1 MKAHDWDNVPTYLN
15 LKCSLESDLL
25 CGDWGFAHWYDE
37 TRKGIFEPRLP
48 PHGTVSSDYLLLE
61 EYFNQLNIR
70 MEYMRMTRQD
80 EVVKVM
86 ATRMATRMAIDAADS
101 NVRERCRWTCDYPIG
116 PYECIPSFDRQKVIQ
131 VAERVLGADF
141 VDFSTM
147 TESSIKCDSMLNG
160 RLLPYLLEGE
170 NSHFKGRTMC
180 DVKLIL
186 QDGYAIT
193 EQCQEFRHA
202 VMEMPLPLEI
212 WIGGIPIASVC
223 LCTSILLFAV
233 TIIATQSSRDR
244 SRRSENR
251 KERAERKLRDSLE
264 DPFLRSSL
272 QKRLENQY
280 GASQAEFVLNKL
292 QTLANR
298 SLLERQQDPIDIAWK
313 QEEGRRNAREQT
325 IRLVWTVRKIL
336 VGWFCCHFLFVVIDW
351 FKVVTL
357 LDSMIVLSFAFVIS
371 YIFLPH
377 VKEEEAPDVNDTVP
391 LTEPLLGNK
400 GSKGIDL
407 KEECIMP

>member
-1 MKAHDWDNVPTYLN
+1 
-15 LKCSLESDLL
+15 
-25 CGDWGFAHWYDE
+25 
-37 TRKGIFEPRLP
+37 
-48 PHGTVSSDYLLLE
+48 
-61 EYFNQLNIR
+61 
-70 MEYMRMTRQD
+70 
-80 EVVKVM
+80 
-86 ATRMATRMAIDAADS
+86 
-101 NVRERCRWTCDYPIG
+101 
-116 PYECIPSFDRQKVIQ
+116 
-131 VAERVLGADF
+131 
-141 VDFSTM
+141 
-147 TESSIKCDSMLNG
+147 MLNG

-336 VGWFCCHFLFVVIDW
+336 VGWFCCHFLLVVIDW